1 MFLRY
6 LYVTGEQRY
15 GGVNAP
21 LRDLSGFFQ
30 RAALLQVRAG
40 LLGLCQGG
48 WLGDR
53 LCHKT
58 INKRYQ
64 VTSLDAST
72 LVPVFG
78 CLSDAGL

>member
-1 MFLRY
+1 MSLGRV
-6 LYVTGEQRY
+6 YVTGAQRY
-15 GGVNAP
+15 RDANA
-21 LRDLSGFFQ
+21 LMRDLSGFFQ
-30 RAALLQVRAG
+30 QGAFGLLRPG

-48 WLGDR
+48 WLGGR

-72 LVPVFG
+72 LVPVIG